1 MTKDELVGWHHGLN
15 GHEFELAPGDGD
27 QEVELGVGA
36 EYEEARG
43 DFGDDGRFCI
53 LPDSTVEES
62 TCQCR
67 EHERCRF
74 EPWVGKI
81 PWRKAW

>member
-1 MTKDELVGWHHGLN
+1 MTKDELVGWHHRLN

-53 LPDSTVEES
+53 LIVVLVTQLYTFVGP
-62 TCQCR
+62 QNCR
-67 EHERCRF
+67 LKSVNF
-74 EPWVGKI
+74 M
-81 PWRKAW
+81 